1 MDRMAQ
7 ARKTA
12 KVIERI
18 VMSDRLLFLQIFLY
32 ASVKYMLI
40 QLSHPFHV
48 LHRKKIFTQ
57 SYIEFEI
64 AVFDH
69 GLLPGILGRHH
80 LQSCRQDP
88 SADTPDL
95 V

>member
-40 QLSHPFHV
+40 PAIV
-48 LHRKKIFTQ
+48 P
-57 SYIEFEI
+57 
-64 AVFDH
+64 A
-69 GLLPGILGRHH
+69 
-80 LQSCRQDP
+80 SC
-88 SADTPDL
+88 SA
-95 V
+95 